1 MLSPDILRLI
11 LGYLDFESKQKRA
24 VLVCKQWFEIIRDN
38 SALSGHL
45 VLWPPNGNVTA
56 DEINEILKG
65 KLLFTIYVI
74 ESFQDFLIKL
84 DMKPCMHLVE
94 ISIFS
99 LNLVIVRLTK
109 IMNRAD
115 TILGNGKGSILKIK
129 SFKNIF

>member
-45 VLWPPNGNVTA
+45 VLWPPTGNVTA

-65 KLLFTIYVI
+65 KLLFTIYII

-84 DMKPCMHLVE
+84 DMKPCMSMHLVG

-99 LNLVIVRLTK
+99 LNLVIVRPTK

-115 TILGNGKGSILKIK
+115 
-129 SFKNIF
+129 KNLAQF

>member
-45 VLWPPNGNVTA
+45 VLWPPTGNVTA

-84 DMKPCMHLVE
+84 DMKPCMSMHLVG

-109 IMNRAD
+109 IKNRAD
-115 TILGNGKGSILKIK
+115 KNLVVVAFGGVGN
-129 SFKNIF
+129 

>member
-1 MLSPDILRLI
+1 MFSPDILRI
-11 LGYLDFESKQKRA
+11 IFGYLDFESKQKKA
-24 VLVCKQWFEIIRDN
+24 VLVNKQWFEIIRDN
-38 SALSGHL
+38 SVLSGHL
-45 VLWPPNGNVTA
+45 VLWPPTGNATA

-84 DMKPCMHLVE
+84 DMKPCMNMHLVG

-109 IMNRAD
+109 IKNRAVKN
-115 TILGNGKGSILKIK
+115 LVVVAFGGVGN
-129 SFKNIF
+129 

>member
-45 VLWPPNGNVTA
+45 VLWPPTGNVTA

-65 KLLFTIYVI
+65 NLLLRIHIIFPLKKYSKLPLYFERMEWVDHARNPKC
-74 ESFQDFLIKL
+74 Q
-84 DMKPCMHLVE
+84 
-94 ISIFS
+94 
-99 LNLVIVRLTK
+99 
-109 IMNRAD
+109 
-115 TILGNGKGSILKIK
+115 
-129 SFKNIF
+129 